1 MKTMCAALA
10 CTTIMGNMFAA
21 FATDAIV
28 TEDPLDSDG
37 GGVNWTA
44 DEGSL
49 EEIEVTYRQASSY
62 NVTIPKTITLDTT
75 KQAVYSVKVTGDIDT
90 NERVHVVPVDGIPAT
105 ENLDF
110 YMKDQTPDSKKADV
124 VAKVIQSKVY
134 WGSEDVANGYEETNN
149 SVSAPDLTAGNWKGT
164 FQVAINLETVAAH
177 VHDFVDGVCTGC
189 GATDPNAGHEH
200 KYVDG
205 KCDCGAIDPN
215 HNHNYEDGT
224 CTICGKNDSYETA
237 PENEVNNW
245 KYALDNENDIITLQ
259 QYTNKSATDVIVYA
273 NYIVNGKAYKAQLAD
288 YGYDNAY
295 MSHNYMFCDKENIRT
310 IIFSDGLDTSNV
322 TNMAYMFMMPYSGA
336 DSALTSINF
345 GKGFDTSNV
354 TNMYSMFANCKSL
367 ADIDLSGFDTSNVA
381 GINRMFYNCV
391 SLNGLDLSSFD
402 TSNVTNME
410 SMFWNCSS
418 LSSLDMSNF
427 DTSNVTS
434 MDDIFYGCNMLR
446 NLDLSSF
453 NTSKV
458 TDMSEMFYEC
468 KSLENLNLSS
478 FDTSEVKNMRGMFAY
493 VPVSTLD
500 LSNFNTSKVTNM
512 ADMFRNCTKLTDLD
526 LTSFDTSSVINMSY
540 MFIDCTSLE
549 NLDLSS
555 FVTNKVTNMKA
566 MFMRD
571 PNIQKI
577 YAARYKWST
586 SQADITNMFT
596 NCGVSSVTYK

>member
-1 MKTMCAALA
+1 MNIKKNVMKTMCAALA
-10 CTTIMGNMFAA
+10 YTTIMGNMFAA

-28 TEDPLDSDG
+28 TEAPLDSDG
-37 GGVNWTA
+37 GGGKNWTA

-62 NVTIPKTITLDTT
+62 NVTIPKTITLDST

-124 VAKVIQSKVY
+124 VAKVIQNKVY
-134 WGSEDVANGYEETNN
+134 WDSEDVANGYEETNN
-149 SVSAPDLTAGNWKGT
+149 SVSAPDLTAGSWKGT

-215 HNHNYEDGT
+215 HNHNYVDGT

-273 NYIVNGKAYKAQLAD
+273 NYIVNGKTYKAQLAD

-295 MSHNYMFCDKENIRT
+295 MSHNYMFCNKENIRT
-310 IIFSDGLDTSNV
+310 IVFSDGLDTSNV

-367 ADIDLSGFDTSNVA
+367 ADIDLSGFDTSNVT
-381 GINRMFYNCV
+381 NMKSMFSGCRSLTNLDISHFNTSNVTDMGYMFSSCSALSNLDV
-391 SLNGLDLSSFD
+391 SHFDTGKVTKMSGMFNGLSALSSLDVSHFD
-402 TSNVTNME
+402 TSNVTDMGY
-410 SMFWNCSS
+410 MFSNCSA
-418 LSSLDMSNF
+418 L
-427 DTSNVTS
+427 TT
-434 MDDIFYGCNMLR
+434 
-446 NLDLSSF
+446 LDL
-453 NTSKV
+453 
-458 TDMSEMFYEC
+458 C
-468 KSLENLNLSS
+468 S
-478 FDTSEVKNMRGMFAY
+478 FDTQNATAMR
-493 VPVSTLD
+493 
-500 LSNFNTSKVTNM
+500 
-512 ADMFRNCTKLTDLD
+512 DMFNGCSILTAIYA
-526 LTSFDTSSVINMSY
+526 TEGKWSTAQASTSY
-540 MFIDCTSLE
+540 MF
-549 NLDLSS
+549 N
-555 FVTNKVTNMKA
+555 
-566 MFMRD
+566 
-571 PNIQKI
+571 
-577 YAARYKWST
+577 
-586 SQADITNMFT
+586 
-596 NCGVSSVTYK
+596 NCGTSEVTYK